1 MPKCIYLSPMMIM
14 KELCV
19 SKLGLVAMTA
29 GNLTLRMRF
38 ELWYLLE
45 APKRRDS
52 PNIAYKKRLLGFRM

>member
-1 MPKCIYLSPMMIM
+1 MMIM